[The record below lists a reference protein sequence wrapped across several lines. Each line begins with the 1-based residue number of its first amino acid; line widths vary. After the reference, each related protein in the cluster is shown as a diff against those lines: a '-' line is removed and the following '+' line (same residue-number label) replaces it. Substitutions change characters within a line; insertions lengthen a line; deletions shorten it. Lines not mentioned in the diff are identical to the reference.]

1 MPPTG
6 STFPR
11 SVISP
16 VMAVFLRT
24 LRCVIAEAIDVA
36 MVIPADGPSFGVALL
51 RHMDVDVPL
60 FEEPVVDAE
69 AVGMRLYVFQS
80 YDGTLL
86 HHVSEVSRQ
95 R

>member
-1 MPPTG
+1 
-6 STFPR
+6 
-11 SVISP
+11 
-16 VMAVFLRT
+16 
-24 LRCVIAEAIDVA
+24 
-36 MVIPADGPSFGVALL
+36 
-51 RHMDVDVPL
+51 MDVDVPL

-69 AVGMRLYVFQS
+69 TVGMRLNILQS